1 MIISEFDP
9 STRPP
14 AMVWG
19 HSLGI
24 PPQNRGVGGG
34 ARGLPGGLHSIAGA
48 GMTPLRKPKPPLISL
63 LEAASRDRENFP
75 LAGCTEAQIRRAVK
89 TGLGPLIVHMTRA
102 DPDAQRS
109 TLWSQ
114 LRAADLTAR
123 MISAEMTDA
132 MKEIIDACEGH
143 VPPLTLLKG
152 ISICDQYY
160 PKPHLRLMRDID
172 FLVEENAVPFVNKIL
187 SKLGY
192 FQPSNSHG
200 DFYATHHHEA
210 PYFHPKKHLWVEVH
224 HGLVPPRSRLATDK
238 VFGLENL
245 RSQIRPSLFAGRKV
259 NRLSD
264 ELQIVYI
271 ACHWAANFDFISGMV
286 AMLDVIYLLKN
297 TKARIDW
304 EKILNWVDGSVASA
318 HVYLLLSY
326 LHQYELINVEPEVLR
341 ELSLSGRSFGR
352 VNLKIL
358 YRLID
363 DYLVEG
369 RAWGFFFSLRNL
381 DIVWKTCLLPGT
393 SICNLM
399 LVPVFLLMPFHFRRS
414 VLA

>member
-1 MIISEFDP
+1 M
-9 STRPP
+9 
-14 AMVWG
+14 
-19 HSLGI
+19 H
-24 PPQNRGVGGG
+24 
-34 ARGLPGGLHSIAGA
+34 LP
-48 GMTPLRKPKPPLISL
+48 RKPKPPLISL

-75 LAGCTEAQIRRAVK
+75 LGSCTEAQIRRALEA
-89 TGLGPLIVHMTRA
+89 GLGPLLVHMTRA
-102 DPDAQRS
+102 DPDAHGS
-109 TLWSQ
+109 TPWSQ
-114 LRAADLTAR
+114 LKVADLTAR
-123 MISAEMTDA
+123 IINAEMTDA

-143 VPPLTLLKG
+143 VPSLTLLKG

-172 FLVEENAVPFVNKIL
+172 FLVEENAMPFVNKIL

-200 DFYATHHHEA
+200 DFYATHHHGA
-210 PYFHPKKHLWVEVH
+210 PYFHPKKHLWLEVH
-224 HGLVPPRSRLATDK
+224 RGLFPMRSRLGTDK
-238 VFGLENL
+238 VFSLENL
-245 RSQIRPSLFAGRKV
+245 RSQIRPSLLAGRKV

-271 ACHWAANFDFISGMV
+271 ACHWAAHFDFISAMV

-297 TKARIDW
+297 TKGRIDW
-304 EKILNWVDGSVASA
+304 GKILNWMDGSVASA

-326 LHQYELINVEPEVLR
+326 LHQFELINIEPEVLR
-341 ELSLSGRSFGR
+341 ELFLHGRSFGR

-381 DIVWKTCLLPGT
+381 DIVWKTCLLPG
-393 SICNLM
+393 IAIYNLM
-399 LVPVFLLMPFHFRRS
+399 LLPVFLLTPAPFRKS